1 MKEDAWLVELEPE
14 VETWLAGLEGTDF
27 AQAAEALD
35 RLATF
40 GSALRMPL
48 SRALGA
54 GLFEL
59 RFHCQGVPRRITY
72 WFAPR
77 RLIVLLTTFRK
88 QRDNERREI
97 ERARTALRRCATEHA
112 GEEQS

>member
-1 MKEDAWLVELEPE
+1 MSSWSPRSRRGSPGSRVRTSLRPPRRSARDARKRTADAP
-14 VETWLAGLEGTDF
+14 
-27 AQAAEALD
+27 QP
-35 RLATF
+35 R
-40 GSALRMPL
+40 PC
-48 SRALGA
+48 A

-72 WFAPR
+72 WFAPSR
-77 RLIVLLTTFRK
+77 RIVLLTTFRK

-97 ERARTALRRCATEHA
+97 ERARTALRRCAAEHA